1 VKAAQFGRKLRAF
14 TFSKLSVLGGQGCD
28 PGVRRGFPMDS
39 VSLPPIAVV
48 DVRDGG
54 PVRHARERAS
64 IAQALRNDCL
74 AWFPAIA
81 GPLIPLMDRLAR
93 RWLMRSHT
101 PYIADIAAI
110 AGVLEFPGVWLL
122 NGSYQWG
129 CTALACEAAG
139 RPWLVR
145 TLDWPFPGLGR
156 HAEVARMRGPAGEF
170 LNVTWPGYV
179 GVLTALAPGRFAAS
193 INQAPLWRRT
203 RSPRLRFY
211 DIAANALNT
220 WRHVRHIPPDQLLR
234 KAFEECASFAAARA
248 LLETTPIAR
257 PVIYTLAGVRAGER
271 CVIERTEE
279 SFVTRAEATSA
290 ANDWLDGRDGWEGR
304 VGADVVMTCTTAEA
318 AEASRRRRT
327 ALAGWTGS
335 PESES
340 FAWVTPPVLNR
351 FTRLAVEMCAATGT
365 LRVAGYERDPDAE
378 VAHRVTEV
386 TSIVTTVAP
395 TDAAMA

>member
-1 VKAAQFGRKLRAF
+1 M
-14 TFSKLSVLGGQGCD
+14 
-28 PGVRRGFPMDS
+28 PMDATP
-39 VSLPPIAVV
+39 LPPIAVV

-54 PVRHARERAS
+54 AVRHARERAQT
-64 IAQALRNDCL
+64 AQALRDDCL
-74 AWFPAIA
+74 AWFPAVA
-81 GPLIPLMDRLAR
+81 GPLVPLMDRLAR
-93 RWLMRSHT
+93 RWLTRSCS
-101 PYIADIAAI
+101 PYIGDIAAI
-110 AGVLEFPGVWLL
+110 AAALEFPGVWLL

-129 CTALACEAAG
+129 CTALAREAGGA
-139 RPWLVR
+139 PWLVR

-156 HAEVARMRGPAGEF
+156 HAEVAHMGGPAGAYF
-170 LNVTWPGYV
+170 NVTWPGYV

-234 KAFEECASFAAARA
+234 RAFEECATFAQARA

-257 PVIYTLAGVRAGER
+257 PVIYTLAGVRPGER

-279 SFVTRAEATSA
+279 GFATREDATSA
-290 ANDWLDGRDGWEGR
+290 ANDWLDGRNGWEGR
-304 VGADVVMTCTTAEA
+304 VGADVVMTCTPAEA

-335 PESES
+335 PDRDS
-340 FAWVTPPVLNR
+340 FGWVTPPVLNR
-351 FTRLAVEMCAATGT
+351 FTRLAVEMCPATGT

-378 VAHRVTEV
+378 VAHRVTQV
-386 TSIVTTVAP
+386 TAIATATA
-395 TDAAMA
+395 DAALA